1 MHTTETKLAVLP
13 IAFAEAELP
22 LPKDP
27 FRVDLTKTDFEL
39 FRDHMF
45 DLGTDMFEDVPRLH
59 LGAG

>member
-1 MHTTETKLAVLP
+1 MLP

-22 LPKDP
+22 PPKDP